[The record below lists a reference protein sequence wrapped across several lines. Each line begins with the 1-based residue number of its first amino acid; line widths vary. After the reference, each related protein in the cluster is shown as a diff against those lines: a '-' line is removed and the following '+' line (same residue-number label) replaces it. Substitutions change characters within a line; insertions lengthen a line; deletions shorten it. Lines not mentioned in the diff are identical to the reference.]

1 MNTIKS
7 FDEKSL
13 AVALKAI
20 TKSAVVTRDKIQEVA
35 VWAVNVSI
43 TDGNIAVA
51 NALLDAIGGTKSL
64 RKDSLVAYFEKLG
77 NFAWVKADK
86 KLAFFLN
93 TKHGITDRVMT
104 EEYAA
109 IIVGTKWDEAKREA
123 EIVSEYDM
131 EKQTRIFIAR
141 MEKVM
146 LDPANKVANADVLHA
161 VRNAFNKINAEKVL
175 KTMTV
180 DNAVIEQGEKID
192 ASLAAREAATLP
204 VIVPA
209 MVAAVG

>member
-109 IIVGTKWDEAKREA
+109 IIVGTKWDEAKKEA

-131 EKQTRIFIAR
+131 EKQFRMFIGR

-146 LDPANKVANADVLHA
+146 LDPANKVENADVLQA

-180 DNAVIEQGEKID
+180 DQAVIEQGEKID
-192 ASLAAREAATLP
+192 ASIAAREAAQLP
-204 VIVPA
+204 VIEPS
-209 MVAAVG
+209 MAAVG